1 MMATT
6 HVLAGI
12 ALASAALYTT
22 PELAPVAVVAAALG
36 GLVPDLD
43 LYAGHRK
50 TLHFPVYYSA
60 LAIPAAIAAT
70 LVPGPATIAAGYF
83 LLAAAV
89 HSVMDA
95 FGGGLELRPWLGTSE
110 RAVYDHLRGQWIP
123 PRRWVRYDGAPED
136 LGLAILL
143 ATPGMLLFEQPVP
156 MIVTAILA
164 VSAVYVVL
172 RKHLVVIAERI
183 VEAIPETLMSRVPE
197 RFVEDFS

>member
-22 PELAPVAVVAAALG
+22 PELAPIAVVAAALG

-43 LYAGHRK
+43 LYTAHRK

-60 LAIPAAIAAT
+60 LAVPATAAAT
-70 LVPGPATIAAGYF
+70 LVPGPTTIAAGYF

-89 HSVMDA
+89 HSVMDS

-110 RAVYDHLRGQWIP
+110 RAVYDHFRKQWIP

-136 LGLAILL
+136 LALAMILAI
-143 ATPGMLLFEQPVP
+143 PGLFLFDGPVP
-156 MIVTAILA
+156 LAVGAILV
-164 VSAVYVVL
+164 VSTIYVVL
-172 RKHLVVIAERI
+172 RKQLVEIAERL
-183 VEAIPETLMSRVPE
+183 VEMLPASILDRVPE
-197 RFVEDFS
+197 RFVEDVR